1 MVRICDTISTID
13 FIEIADIVVIGSI
26 VAGGGPLERET
37 IMISI
42 QMEYLVTCS
51 ADLRLSVITTNISTY
66 RKQYSQL

>member
-51 ADLRLSVITTNISTY
+51 ADLRLSVITTNIST
-66 RKQYSQL
+66 